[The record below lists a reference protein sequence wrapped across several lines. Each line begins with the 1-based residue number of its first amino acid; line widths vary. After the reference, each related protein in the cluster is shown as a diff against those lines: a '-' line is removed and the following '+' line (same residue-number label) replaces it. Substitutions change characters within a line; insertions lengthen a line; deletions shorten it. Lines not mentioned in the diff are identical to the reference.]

1 MRHRP
6 ARIHNFYED
15 DDAESATVPSGKQRR
30 FAPSP
35 RPVSA
40 PSSAPHAGRAAQ
52 PPGLVAGSGERN
64 ARVQQAERSGS
75 SCSSSSSCSSASIE
89 RVIHCGG
96 PTFQPGFASN
106 SAHSPF
112 IGATSV
118 SLRQL
123 QESVEEAVRDVRRLD
138 MLTRKAVW
146 HALTRQ
152 PSARDARL
160 HRRTTATSA
169 HKVSPGVRRSAST
182 SAEVP
187 HGAAGYSESTVI
199 VHDKPFLPPDRYP
212 TTPALQD
219 TPEHF
224 TRNLF
229 GSLFAAHRA
238 GLFEKQRAW
247 MQRRQPHGTTEAPA
261 VAEIPSSSPTST
273 RRTALQRVSSLTSS
287 ATVAPRSGRT
297 TAASGGSRVGAPTAD
312 AVDIEEERVR
322 SSVSLIILRV
332 AKDRAIATVF
342 LRQLRLEV
350 YTRRALCENV
360 DLRYSYYV
368 QRRLLRRWSDAS
380 VMQRRWRVSLLTS
393 IIFHWK
399 RFVQTR
405 KVLHAVLSSWRRL
418 LQQRSRAFAACRQA
432 QRQRCFQQWLRAF
445 TWHRERGALNEA
457 ASQFAASR
465 QRWRHSQT
473 LLEACGGDAE
483 VLALLQGRPHASGTG
498 TVVVAAV
505 GPRLLLR
512 RLFLAW
518 RQRTEWRL
526 MAHLA
531 AWHYTQQMRAK
542 VARRMGSCARRLA
555 LQHYRSRPEH
565 QRQRAA
571 PAAQRL
577 GAGSGVVEEQS
588 RAPLRVCIVPVAQR
602 GLLKYKVSAARCVA
616 HAAQLRSCFD
626 WWHIRARAR
635 RADRFHLQCV
645 YAHVVCRWLQA
656 LAAHRARR
664 QRKWLV
670 LSRWV
675 AATEHCQAA
684 AVAWKL
690 HVYQLARH
698 ALRLWRSRL
707 TVRLTHQAQLLQG
720 CFERWRDRALLR
732 RATRALQ
739 CTRRHGLLRQWH
751 CRAQARVQ
759 VRTNL
764 YVADTI
770 SETALV
776 LGCFRRWRFRAAERR
791 RARLA
796 WDVLAQLRRERLS
809 RRCFD
814 VWRRRTL
821 APERPWAWHLKKERS
836 SPPMSLLV

>member
-1 MRHRP
+1 
-6 ARIHNFYED
+6 
-15 DDAESATVPSGKQRR
+15 
-30 FAPSP
+30 
-35 RPVSA
+35 
-40 PSSAPHAGRAAQ
+40 
-52 PPGLVAGSGERN
+52 
-64 ARVQQAERSGS
+64 
-75 SCSSSSSCSSASIE
+75 
-89 RVIHCGG
+89 
-96 PTFQPGFASN
+96 
-106 SAHSPF
+106 
-112 IGATSV
+112 
-118 SLRQL
+118 
-123 QESVEEAVRDVRRLD
+123 
-138 MLTRKAVW
+138 
-146 HALTRQ
+146 
-152 PSARDARL
+152 
-160 HRRTTATSA
+160 
-169 HKVSPGVRRSAST
+169 
-182 SAEVP
+182 
-187 HGAAGYSESTVI
+187 
-199 VHDKPFLPPDRYP
+199 
-212 TTPALQD
+212 
-219 TPEHF
+219 
-224 TRNLF
+224 
-229 GSLFAAHRA
+229 
-238 GLFEKQRAW
+238 
-247 MQRRQPHGTTEAPA
+247 
-261 VAEIPSSSPTST
+261 
-273 RRTALQRVSSLTSS
+273 
-287 ATVAPRSGRT
+287 
-297 TAASGGSRVGAPTAD
+297 
-312 AVDIEEERVR
+312 
-322 SSVSLIILRV
+322 
-332 AKDRAIATVF
+332 
-342 LRQLRLEV
+342 
-350 YTRRALCENV
+350 
-360 DLRYSYYV
+360 
-368 QRRLLRRWSDAS
+368 
-380 VMQRRWRVSLLTS
+380 MQRRWRVSLLTS

>member
-1 MRHRP
+1 MRHCP

-15 DDAESATVPSGKQRR
+15 DDVESVTAQSGKQRR

-35 RPVSA
+35 RPFSA
-40 PSSAPHAGRAAQ
+40 PSSSPRAGSDAQ
-52 PPGLVAGSGERN
+52 SPGLIASSGERN
-64 ARVQQAERSGS
+64 AFVQQAERSES
-75 SCSSSSSCSSASIE
+75 SRSSSSSCSSASIE
-89 RVIHCGG
+89 RVIHCDG
-96 PTFQPGFASN
+96 TTSQPGFDSI
-106 SAHSPF
+106 STHSLF
-112 IGATSV
+112 IGEALV

-152 PSARDARL
+152 PSSRDARL
-160 HRRTTATSA
+160 HRRTTTTSV

-182 SAEVP
+182 SAEVH
-187 HGAAGYSESTVI
+187 HGAEGYSESTAL
-199 VHDKPFLPPDRYP
+199 VHEKPFLPPDRYP

-219 TPEHF
+219 TPDHF

-238 GLFEKQRAW
+238 GLFEQQRAW
-247 MQRRQPHGTTEAPA
+247 MQRRLPRNTTEAPA
-261 VAEIPSSSPTST
+261 VAEIPSSSPAST
-273 RRTALQRVSSLTSS
+273 RRTALQRVSSLKSS
-287 ATVAPRSGRT
+287 ATAAPRSSRT
-297 TAASGGSRVGAPTAD
+297 TVASGGSCVGAPTAD
-312 AVDIEEERVR
+312 AVDVEEERVR

-342 LRQLRLEV
+342 LRQLRLEA
-350 YTRRALCENV
+350 YKRRALRENV

-380 VMQRRWRVSLLTS
+380 VMQRRWRVSLLTR
-393 IIFHWK
+393 IILHWQ

-405 KVLHAVLSSWRRL
+405 KALRGVLSSWRRL
-418 LQQRSRAFAACRQA
+418 LQQRQQA
-432 QRQRCFQQWLRAF
+432 QSQRCFKHWLRTF
-445 TWHRERGALNEA
+445 TWHRERGALYET

-465 QRWRHSQT
+465 QRWRHGQT
-473 LLEACGGDAE
+473 LLEACDGGAE
-483 VLALLQGRPHASGTG
+483 VLALLQGRPRASGSG
-498 TVVVAAV
+498 TVVVTAV

-531 AWHYTQQMRAK
+531 AWHYVRQMRAN
-542 VARRMGSCARRLA
+542 VVRRMCSCARRVA

-565 QRQRAA
+565 QRQRVA
-571 PAAQRL
+571 PAAHGV
-577 GAGSGVVEEQS
+577 GAGSSVVEEPS
-588 RAPLRVCIVPVAQR
+588 RAPRRVCIVSVLQR
-602 GLLKYKVSAARCVA
+602 GLLKYKVSAALCIA
-616 HAAQLRSCFD
+616 HAAQLRRCFD
-626 WWHIRARAR
+626 WWHIRVRAR

-645 YAHVVCRWLQA
+645 YAYVVCRWLQA

-664 QRKWLV
+664 QRKRLI

-690 HVYQLARH
+690 HAYQLARH

-720 CFERWRDRALLR
+720 CFERWRDRTLLR
-732 RATRALQ
+732 RAARALQ
-739 CTRRHGLLRQWH
+739 RTRQHGLLRQWH

-776 LGCFRRWRFRAAERR
+776 LGCFRRWRFRAAERH

-796 WDVLAQLRRERLS
+796 WDVLVQLRRERLS

-821 APERPWAWHLKKERS
+821 APALPWARHLKMDRS
-836 SPPMSLLV
+836 SSPMSLLV